1 MKKTPQLLGFSVANY
16 KNSKISI
23 FQIAICLFAQN
34 AIFKK
39 YVSNPIFGL

>member
-34 AIFKK
+34 AVF
-39 YVSNPIFGL
+39 